1 MREMAVVP
9 IEIAPERPD
18 QPEIRAFFAAS
29 DAYMAA
35 LYPADSNHMMDVA
48 ALTRPNVHFLVAR
61 RGGKAIGCGAIVEAG
76 DGSAEIKRMWV
87 LPEVRGD
94 KTGEALL
101 AALEVETRARG
112 IQVLRL
118 ETGIWQPEAIA
129 LYHKLGFIEI
139 PPFGDYKFDALSLFM
154 EKQLT

>member
-1 MREMAVVP
+1 MAVVP
-9 IEIAPERPD
+9 ITIAPERPD

-48 ALTRPNVHFLVAR
+48 ALTRPSVHFLVAR
-61 RGGKAIGCGAIVEAG
+61 REGKAIGCGAIVEAD

-87 LPEVRGD
+87 LPEARGG

-101 AALEVETRARG
+101 AALEVEARARG

-118 ETGIWQPEAIA
+118 ETGIWQPEAIG
-129 LYHKLGFIEI
+129 LYRKFGFIEI
-139 PPFGDYKFDALSLFM
+139 APFGDYKFDPLSLFM
-154 EKQLT
+154 EKVLA